1 MDPWRALQ
9 FRARHLYM
17 DSNMIKSL
25 GVFLIGCL
33 CSLSSWSMTSLDD
46 SQMEGVT
53 GQALFQMTQTV
64 GDTANANQNGLT
76 FYKLGLDGTIALNAN
91 INQLNLGCGGVNG
104 PGGCDISINQMSI
117 SGNGCANRALN
128 CDAVMTNPYIE
139 LAISNDSTP
148 TSRSLAGF
156 RFSADN
162 MSGLLSFGQNGPNP
176 SGINT
181 FSGYMTT
188 TPITGTATT
197 AATNLGGMTDTSN
210 GGNGQVLKFWID
222 VHTSVNLCI
231 FTCTVTIND
240 GEALATSIPKSSGGV
255 DIPSMS
261 VPYQV
266 KDANGNPTGATVNG
280 TRQTSTAVTAYADI
294 PPVSL
299 ANWGSGSN
307 GYNLTTGLTQQSSLL
322 NLLST
327 AYAQT
332 SGTISGFT
340 TKISFNEGLGYIH
353 NVTVNSPFYLAF
365 EKQAIQWPGANTADV
380 AQRGWWMSFADPVNV
395 GIINPTQQI
404 DITPTFP
411 QMAAAFINYYNQGQP
426 LQVYLS
432 LGQTIG
438 AVLQQPVPVPVTA
451 TINTQLGLLLN
462 NLQLDGHQNVVP
474 NCMGGYKFC

>member
-188 TPITGTATT
+188 TPISGTATT
-197 AATNLGGMTDTSN
+197 AATNIGGMTDPNHTPLQFYVNVTSTALF
-210 GGNGQVLKFWID
+210 GIPID
-222 VHTSVNLCI
+222 LGT
-231 FTCTVTIND
+231 T
-240 GEALATSIPKSSGGV
+240 LATSNPNTSPGI
-255 DIPSMS
+255 DIPQMS
-261 VPYQV
+261 VPF
-266 KDANGNPTGATVNG
+266 KASNGATING
-280 TRQTSTAVTAYADI
+280 TRQTSTSVNTVAPI
-294 PPVSL
+294 PTINL
-299 ANWGSGSN
+299 GN
-307 GYNLTTGLTQQSSLL
+307 GQGTGTLSTTTGNATLYTSL
-322 NLLST
+322 
-327 AYAQT
+327 
-332 SGTISGFT
+332 
-340 TKISFNEGLGYIH
+340 
-353 NVTVNSPFYLAF
+353 SPCWL
-365 EKQAIQWPGANTADV
+365 W
-380 AQRGWWMSFADPVNV
+380 SFAALKP
-395 GIINPTQQI
+395 GLK
-404 DITPTFP
+404 DISRVWWL
-411 QMAAAFINYYNQGQP
+411 I
-426 LQVYLS
+426 
-432 LGQTIG
+432 
-438 AVLQQPVPVPVTA
+438 
-451 TINTQLGLLLN
+451 
-462 NLQLDGHQNVVP
+462 
-474 NCMGGYKFC
+474 